1 MKSLCV
7 VKLYEGNVC
16 EESYEEKVLIKKRH
30 VEVWNHIAQ
39 HKTILRNISLCQHM
53 SASENML
60 YNRSHMFSIWNRIG
74 QYESCDNIWN
84 NIWNHTALN

>member
-30 VEVWNHIAQ
+30 VEKLGMPTYGFVMQ
-39 HKTILRNISLCQHM
+39 NIVPCVD
-53 SASENML
+53 
-60 YNRSHMFSIWNRIG
+60 IWLKLV
-74 QYESCDNIWN
+74 NI
-84 NIWNHTALN
+84 